1 MSETAAQ
8 QLSRVMSL
16 VPYIARR
23 PGVSMA
29 EIAAE
34 YGISINQVTAD
45 LNLLMVCGLP
55 GYYPDDLIDVVLDE
69 DGGTVS
75 MGFQAGLERPVKLTG
90 DEAVALTAAL
100 RALADL
106 PGLLDTVAVQSA
118 LAKLEQAGGGAAAA
132 AVRVAAGEDAPAM
145 SIVREAVES
154 GRRLWMRYY
163 TASRDAVSERTVDPF
178 RLLLTDGHSY
188 LEAFCHTAGAVRNF
202 RVDRIDEAM
211 VLDEPAQSTLWLETE
226 VPERMFHPDSGS
238 SPAVLLLHPAAQW
251 IADYYLVTSNEPV
264 LLNGEPTGDIRVTMP
279 AASDEWLVR
288 LVLSLGGA
296 AVIEDRPD
304 LADEV
309 VARAEQ
315 ALAGYSDLPLTRHDT
330 QDAAAQ

>member
-29 EIAAE
+29 DIAAE
-34 YGISINQVTAD
+34 YGISVQQVTAD

-55 GYYPDDLIDVVLDE
+55 GYFPDDLIDVVLDE

-75 MGFQAGLERPVKLTG
+75 MGFQAGLDRPVKLTG

-106 PGLLDTVAVQSA
+106 PGLLDSAAVQSA
-118 LAKLEQAGGGAAAA
+118 LTKLERAGGGAAAA
-132 AVRVAAGEDAPAM
+132 AVRVAAGDDAPAM
-145 SIVREAVES
+145 ATVREAVEA

-202 RVDRIDEAM
+202 RVDRIEEAVM
-211 VLDEPAQSTLWLETE
+211 LDEPAQAALWLETE
-226 VPERMFHPDSGS
+226 VPERMFHPDSGT
-238 SPAVLLLHPAAQW
+238 SPATLLLRPAAQW
-251 IADYYLVTSNEPV
+251 VADYYLVTSNEPV
-264 LLNGEPTGDIRVTMP
+264 LAGGQPTGDIRVTMP

-296 AVIEDRPD
+296 AVIEDRPE

-309 VARAEQ
+309 VARAEL
-315 ALAGYSDLPLTRHDT
+315 ALAGYPDLPAARHDAEE
-330 QDAAAQ
+330 AAAQ